1 VVEQPFPG
9 KRVRGIEK
17 GLVRLLD
24 TAAKDLAPAYFALV
38 MATGIVSLAAQAI
51 GIPLLARSLFWL
63 NGLFYGVLWCL
74 TLWRIMRFGRRLG
87 VDIQDYQRGPGF
99 FSVAAGSAI
108 LGSQFV
114 LLANEEITGMLLW
127 GLAMAL
133 WLILNY
139 GIFTAFTIQK
149 HKPSLDGGITGTWL
163 LAVVATQSVA
173 VLAALLDAHWNPMHS
188 LEFNFI
194 ALSLWLW
201 GGMLYIWIM
210 VLIFY
215 RFNFFPFAAEDLIP
229 PYWINMGAMA
239 ISTLAGSL
247 LIVNAAK
254 APYLHSLLPFL
265 KGFTVFYWVTGS
277 WWIPLL
283 VTLEIWRH
291 GIKRL
296 PIRYDPL
303 YWSVV
308 FPLGMYSLC
317 TIHMAQSMAL
327 SFLLPLGYAFFYLAL
342 LAWAIT
348 LAGMIHHLGLGLRA
362 GTENRIPHPLP

>member
-1 VVEQPFPG
+1 M
-9 KRVRGIEK
+9 KRNGS
-17 GLVRLLD
+17 GLPRLLD
-24 TAAKDLAPAYFALV
+24 SAAENLAPAYFALV
-38 MATGIVSLAAQAI
+38 MATGIVSLAAQAVD
-51 GIPLLARSLFWL
+51 IPFLARSLFWL
-63 NGLFYGVLWCL
+63 NGVFYGVLWFL
-74 TLWRIMRFGRRLG
+74 TVWRILRFGRRLSA
-87 VDIQDYQRGPGF
+87 DLKDYQRGPGF
-99 FSVAAGSAI
+99 FSVVAGSAI

-114 LLANEEITGMLLW
+114 LLADEKITGMLLW

-133 WLILNY
+133 WLMLNY

-149 HKPSLDGGITGTWL
+149 HKPSLEGGITGTWL
-163 LAVVATQSVA
+163 LSVVAAQSVA
-173 VLAALLDAHWNPMHS
+173 VLAALLDAHWNPMHR

-215 RFNFFPFAAEDLIP
+215 RYSFFPFTAEDLVP

-247 LIVNAAK
+247 LIGNAAK
-254 APYLHSLLPFL
+254 APYLHSLFPFL
-265 KGFTVFYWVTGS
+265 KGFTVFYWATGS

-283 VTLEIWRH
+283 VTLELWRH

-303 YWSVV
+303 YWGVV

-317 TIHMAQSMAL
+317 TIHMAQSMDL
-327 SFLLPLGYAFFYLAL
+327 PFLLPLGHVFFYLAL

-348 LAGMIHHLGLGLRA
+348 LAGMIHRLGLGLRA
-362 GTENRIPHPLP
+362 GMENRIPHPLT